1 MLARSLCLAV
11 ALALGGC
18 GVSADEQD
26 LSASM
31 AEIRLEGVLKP
42 LLRPGGE
49 STGFGLVL
57 ADGRMVEIDLA
68 RHELVTSF
76 REGQRVAV
84 SGSWESREGI
94 ETRSRVVFVV
104 SSLRVTS

>member
-18 GVSADEQD
+18 GVSADEQE
-26 LSASM
+26 LSATL
-31 AEIRLEGVLKP
+31 AEVRLDGVLKP

-76 REGQRVAV
+76 REGQRVTV

-104 SSLRVTS
+104 SSLRVGS